1 MKEDKLRGTIV
12 FFANCDTFFLP
23 SHTKG
28 DFFMS
33 SLRSRRAGS
42 SVNTKKLIIAA
53 LFSALA
59 YAATLL
65 TAWIRVA
72 GFLTFD
78 AKDTLVTIA
87 GLVLGPVYAIVIS
100 FIVSLIEIIFLPETG
115 FWGFLM
121 NFLSTA
127 AFSAVCALIY
137 KYKKNIKGACVGL
150 IASVFSMTAMM
161 VLLNLVVTPI
171 YTGMPTAT
179 IASMIP
185 TLFLPFNFTKA
196 VLNAALVLIL
206 YKPISRALK
215 ATKMLESR
223 STQGVVDK
231 KSQLATNII
240 IFVIGLALIAA
251 SVAVFVFVLG
261 GDFTFG

>member
-1 MKEDKLRGTIV
+1 MKEDKLRRAEV
-12 FFANCDTFFLP
+12 LFANCDTFFLP

-33 SLRSRRAGS
+33 DYTSRRAKS
-42 SVNTKKLIIAA
+42 SANVKKLVIAA

-87 GLVLGPVYAIVIS
+87 GLVLGPIYAIVIS

-137 KYKKNIKGACVGL
+137 KYKKNIKGACIGL
-150 IASVFSMTAMM
+150 VAAVFSTTATM
-161 VLLNLVVTPI
+161 VILNLVVTPI

-179 IASMIP
+179 IAAMIP

-223 STQGVVDK
+223 PQTANIDK
-231 KSQLATNII
+231 KSQLLTNII
-240 IFVIGLALIAA
+240 IFAIGLVLIAA
-251 SVAVFVFVLG
+251 SVAVFILVLG
-261 GDFTFG
+261 GDFTLG

>member
-1 MKEDKLRGTIV
+1 MRELPFYQLYLPLRRDADVFQRHAEIV
-12 FFANCDTFFLP
+12 KYWVKIGERVLAHADEGIRILV
-23 SHTKG
+23 
-28 DFFMS
+28 
-33 SLRSRRAGS
+33 R
-42 SVNTKKLIIAA
+42 LIKV
-53 LFSALA
+53 S
-59 YAATLL
+59 
-65 TAWIRVA
+65 

-87 GLVLGPVYAIVIS
+87 GLILGPIYAIVIS

-150 IASVFSMTAMM
+150 VASVFSMTAMM

-179 IASMIP
+179 IAAMIP

-215 ATKMLESR
+215 ATKMLES
-223 STQGVVDK
+223 SSKPGSVDK
-231 KSQLATNII
+231 KSQLITNIV
-240 IFVIGLALIAA
+240 IFAIGLVLIAA
-251 SVAVFVFVLG
+251 SVAVFILVLG

>member
-1 MKEDKLRGTIV
+1 
-12 FFANCDTFFLP
+12 
-23 SHTKG
+23 
-28 DFFMS
+28 MS
-33 SLRSRRAGS
+33 MTNSRRAKS
-42 SVNTKKLIIAA
+42 SANTKKLILAA

-87 GLVLGPVYAIVIS
+87 GLILGPVYAIIIS

-137 KYKKNIKGACVGL
+137 RYKKNIKGACIGL
-150 IASVFSMTAMM
+150 FAAVFSMTAMM

-179 IASMIP
+179 IAAMIP

-215 ATKMLESR
+215 ATKMLEAR
-223 STQGVVDK
+223 TQQGAVDK
-231 KSQLATNII
+231 KRQLATNITV
-240 IFVIGLALIAA
+240 FVIGLVLVAA
-251 SVAVFVFVLG
+251 SIAVFIFVLG
-261 GDFTFG
+261 GDFTLG